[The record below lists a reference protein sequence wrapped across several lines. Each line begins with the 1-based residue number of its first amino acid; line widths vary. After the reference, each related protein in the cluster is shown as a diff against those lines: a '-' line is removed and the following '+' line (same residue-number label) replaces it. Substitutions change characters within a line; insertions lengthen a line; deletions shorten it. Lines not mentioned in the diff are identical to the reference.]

1 MLILAII
8 LYNIFN
14 EVNSAGVPNVKY
26 FPKISLMEENNVMPK
41 TQLEYLNQ
49 FEYKFETLT
58 RIINKMDNSLQEL
71 QEKSNTWAIFQHHIN
86 AWNEGIRILENK
98 LDLLKRSHE
107 EQQKQLDNLELIIGS
122 NNHEILFKEIKQLLN
137 SDHKNKNDIS
147 LKLNNILRHLQLS
160 AAGNNE
166 RKSHKMAHIMAP
178 IVPSHS
184 SQSLCSNITNRLEL
198 QLNHMA
204 HQMALQKDLKQ
215 LNSLEKRNSKSLET
229 ILNTLN
235 NYSDKQ
241 DEITARLQRSNEC
254 CYSLSSEV
262 TTFTESSDI
271 LLKRIE
277 KLVRNVSEKLNN
289 LDEKSSG
296 KVGEEHHDEQE
307 DNENESVEEEEE
319 KHEEILPKQ
328 DVDLE
333 VAVGEE
339 QHDLESEVST
349 SVNKGSG
356 DIDEVVTDVYEY
368 DYNHD
373 VGK

>member
-1 MLILAII
+1 MLILAIL

-14 EVNSAGVPNVKY
+14 EVNSAGVPNAKY
-26 FPKISLMEENNVMPK
+26 FPKFTLTEENNIMPK

-49 FEYKFETLT
+49 FEYKFDTLT
-58 RIINKMDNSLQEL
+58 RTINKMDNSLQEL

-86 AWNEGIRILENK
+86 AWNEGMRVLENK

-107 EQQKQLDNLELIIGS
+107 DQQNQLEKLELMIGS
-122 NNHEILFKEIKQLLN
+122 NNQEVLFKEIKQFLN
-137 SDHKNKNDIS
+137 LEQKNKNDIS
-147 LKLNNILRHLQLS
+147 LKLNNILRHLQS
-160 AAGNNE
+160 SSGERSSE
-166 RKSHKMAHIMAP
+166 RKSLKMAHIMAP
-178 IVPSHS
+178 INPSHS

-215 LNSLEKRNSKSLET
+215 LNSLEKRNSKSLEN
-229 ILNTLN
+229 ILHTLN
-235 NYSDKQ
+235 NHSDKQ

-277 KLVRNVSEKLNN
+277 KLVRNVNEKLNT
-289 LDEKSSG
+289 LEEKTSG
-296 KVGEEHHDEQE
+296 KESHRDNELEENEGVEGEDGEEGSLS
-307 DNENESVEEEEE
+307 NE
-319 KHEEILPKQ
+319 
-328 DVDLE
+328 DVDLKIG
-333 VAVGEE
+333 VGKE
-339 QHDLESEVST
+339 QHDLEKDKST
-349 SVNKGSG
+349 GVNNSLG